1 MSISHNGVTI
11 TGVAEEV
18 QIGPW
23 ERAVV
28 YQASFGVLGKSALDG
43 GRQSRP
49 LSVRVFVYG
58 GFTTSTLLIAY
69 LETWNTRVGVVGRF
83 VDNGLQPRTLNN
95 VELLAVQKEE
105 GPLPTAPDGGWIAIV
120 TFSFQQLAP

>member
-1 MSISHNGVTI
+1 MSIIHNGVTI
-11 TGVAEEV
+11 TGLAEEV
-18 QIGPW
+18 QMGTW

-28 YQASFGVLGKSALDG
+28 YQGSFGVLGKSALDG
-43 GRQSRP
+43 GRTSRQ
-49 LSVRVFVYG
+49 LSVRVYVYG
-58 GFTTSTLLIAY
+58 SFTATTLIAY
-69 LETWNTRVGVVGRF
+69 IEAWNARVGAVGRF

>member
-1 MSISHNGVTI
+1 MSITHNGVTI

-18 QIGPW
+18 QLGAW

-28 YQASFGVLGKSALDG
+28 YQTSFGVLGKSALDG
-43 GRQSRP
+43 GRTARP

-58 GFTTSTLLIAY
+58 SYTSTTLIAY
-69 LETWNTRVGVVGRF
+69 LEAWNARVGAVGKF
-83 VDNGLQPRTLNN
+83 VDSGLQPRTLNN
-95 VELLAVQKEE
+95 VELVAVQKEE
-105 GPLPTAPDGGWIAIV
+105 GPLPTAPDGGWLAIV